1 MLTRI
6 SSCYDSLVLGKPKLV
21 LALLFIIFVFFAYF
35 VKDFKLDASSDSL
48 MLENDEDLRIFREVS
63 ERYKTRELLF

>member
-1 MLTRI
+1 MFNRL
-6 SSCYDSLVLGKPKLV
+6 SNYYDNVVLGKPRLV
-21 LALLFIIFVFFAYF
+21 LALLLFIFVFFSFF

-63 ERYKTRELLF
+63 ERV